1 MQARRCLLEA
11 DGGFCVVCQCAI
23 LHCKVPRAR
32 QQAEDMGWLLGGSRA
47 LVRFPGRGRNSSHPS
62 LSPLVLTVCRRES
75 QVQQILLGGAS
86 LRRAPQGHRPEQLT
100 PTRRSGRGSG
110 CSAWE
115 GRRGLLADTS
125 VPPAS
130 SSSAPGAGCPHPEGP
145 SLHHQPEREPP
156 PRVGGGAPGWGHPCA
171 GQPAAPNV
179 SPDVSRRPEVSGP
192 GLPLRSQVVNTA

>member
-1 MQARRCLLEA
+1 MAA
-11 DGGFCVVCQCAI
+11 GGEQSSGQ
-23 LHCKVPRAR
+23 VPRKGA
-32 QQAEDMGWLLGGSRA
+32 QLLPP
-47 LVRFPGRGRNSSHPS
+47 LTQPPS
-62 LSPLVLTVCRRES
+62 AYCVPTRITSAADTDA
-75 QVQQILLGGAS
+75 LLGGAS

-156 PRVGGGAPGWGHPCA
+156 TRVGGGAPGWGHPCA